1 MGVVVKERCAKLLVS
16 KRSLGEAESAWKKKK
31 GRFIPFGRDGR
42 EEETYLAELRLDQT
56 FFPHC
61 QRQSFFLP
69 SVFFCA
75 GENTGSVENLPSGS
89 VWGCSAPP
97 AAIWKTISTVCTG
110 CFSKD
115 LMVLFKTKQNKK
127 KRRGSEDFLEYVPAI
142 WIMMEDITGELE
154 RPLASM
160 AHGHAFI
167 SLQGMD
173 FFIYTFFF
181 LSNKAFSKDQLQKKS
196 LAFLAEFLVTYTAR
210 IFCAPALVCDPCS
223 QHIQGQM
230 RIFRLRAESDHFSC
244 MKKS

>member
-75 GENTGSVENLPSGS
+75 GENMGSVENLPSGS

-115 LMVLFKTKQNKK
+115 LMVLFKTKQKK
-127 KRRGSEDFLEYVPAI
+127 EKGEWGLLRVCSCHLNYDGGHYWGARKALSLHGTWPCFHKLARDGFFYIYFL
-142 WIMMEDITGELE
+142 
-154 RPLASM
+154 
-160 AHGHAFI
+160 
-167 SLQGMD
+167 
-173 FFIYTFFF
+173 FFV
-181 LSNKAFSKDQLQKKS
+181 K
-196 LAFLAEFLVTYTAR
+196 
-210 IFCAPALVCDPCS
+210 
-223 QHIQGQM
+223 
-230 RIFRLRAESDHFSC
+230 
-244 MKKS
+244 